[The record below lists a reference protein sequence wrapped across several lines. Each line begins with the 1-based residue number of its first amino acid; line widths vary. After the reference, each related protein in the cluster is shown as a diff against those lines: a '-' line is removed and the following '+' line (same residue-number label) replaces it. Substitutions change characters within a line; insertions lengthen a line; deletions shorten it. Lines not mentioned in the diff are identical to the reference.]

1 MSRRSAR
8 TWCGALVAAGAL
20 ILAACGGSSASSTP
34 SSQGSA
40 GGANSSL
47 LTDGGGRLI
56 VMFSFP
62 STNTYDAALYK
73 GAQAE
78 AAKLNYKLKIIQNN
92 GTDQSSEDAQVVQYL
107 AAGQKPAM
115 YAWVPIDQNAGL
127 ATLAKLAASG
137 VPVMQENVQAIPQT
151 YSYFK
156 FYAGTNFTQN
166 GANSGQAILSAVQ
179 ALKTA
184 GVKPHSPSGNL
195 VILSWPKSLSTAALK
210 SAGVM
215 STLKSSA
222 NPPKLV
228 DTIYA
233 TTFDNPGGYA
243 AMSTA
248 ISRDGSKGIDVV
260 YAMNDAMADGAI
272 RALQA
277 AGYHPGKN
285 VMVIGANC
293 YGDSKPLVAG
303 TQYSS
308 VLVAGQLE
316 GQFFIQMVARYFAS
330 GGKVDQGTYTAPS
343 TADSAPTLPSTVHK
357 FNYLP
362 QPVVII
368 GKGSTAKNQA
378 ALDSAK
384 LWGDSFTKLCVY

>member
-1 MSRRSAR
+1 MNRRSAR
-8 TWCGALVAAGAL
+8 AGCIALLATGAL
-20 ILAACGGSSASSTP
+20 ILAACGGSSSSSTS
-34 SSQGSA
+34 SSQSST
-40 GGANSSL
+40 GADSSL
-47 LTDGGGRLI
+47 LTNGGGRLI
-56 VMFSFP
+56 VMFTFP

-78 AAKLNYKLKIIQNN
+78 AAKLNYKLKVIQND

-127 ATLAKLAASG
+127 ATLAKLTASG

-179 ALKTA
+179 ALKVSGA
-184 GVKPHSPSGNL
+184 KLHSSNGNL
-195 VILSWPKSLSTAALK
+195 VVLSWPQSLSTAALK
-210 SAGVM
+210 FAGVM

-222 NPPKLV
+222 NPPDLI

-285 VMVIGANC
+285 VMVVGANC
-293 YGDSKPLVAG
+293 YGDSSPLVAG

-330 GGKVDQGTYTAPS
+330 GGKVDSGSYTAPA
-343 TADSAPTLPSTVHK
+343 TADSAPNLPSTVHK

-368 GKGSTAKNQA
+368 GKGSAAKNQA
-378 ALDSAK
+378 ALNSAK

>member
-1 MSRRSAR
+1 MR
-8 TWCGALVAAGAL
+8 GFLL
-20 ILAACGGSSASSTP
+20 I
-34 SSQGSA
+34 
-40 GGANSSL
+40 
-47 LTDGGGRLI
+47 
-56 VMFSFP
+56 
-62 STNTYDAALYK
+62 
-73 GAQAE
+73 
-78 AAKLNYKLKIIQNN
+78 
-92 GTDQSSEDAQVVQYL
+92 
-107 AAGQKPAM
+107 
-115 YAWVPIDQNAGL
+115 QNAGL

-184 GVKPHSPSGNL
+184 GVKLHSPSGNL
-195 VILSWPKSLSTAALK
+195 VVLSWPKSLSTAALK

-215 STLKSSA
+215 STLKNSA

-233 TTFDNPGGYA
+233 TTFDNTGGYA

-277 AGYHPGKN
+277 AGDHP
-285 VMVIGANC
+285 
-293 YGDSKPLVAG
+293 
-303 TQYSS
+303 
-308 VLVAGQLE
+308 
-316 GQFFIQMVARYFAS
+316 ARM
-330 GGKVDQGTYTAPS
+330 
-343 TADSAPTLPSTVHK
+343 
-357 FNYLP
+357 
-362 QPVVII
+362 
-368 GKGSTAKNQA
+368 
-378 ALDSAK
+378 
-384 LWGDSFTKLCVY
+384 

>member
-1 MSRRSAR
+1 MSY
-8 TWCGALVAAGAL
+8 
-20 ILAACGGSSASSTP
+20 
-34 SSQGSA
+34 
-40 GGANSSL
+40 N
-47 LTDGGGRLI
+47 
-56 VMFSFP
+56 
-62 STNTYDAALYK
+62 AALYK

-78 AAKLNYKLKIIQNN
+78 AAKLNYRLKIIQDN
-92 GTDQSSEDAQVVQYL
+92 GTDQSNQDAQVIQYL
-107 AAGQKPAM
+107 AAGEKPAM
-115 YAWVPIDQNAGL
+115 YAWAPIDQNAGL
-127 ATLAKLAASG
+127 ATLAKLAATG

-156 FYAGTNFTQN
+156 FYVGTNFTQN
-166 GANSGQAILSAVQ
+166 GANSGQAVLSAVQ

-184 GVKPHSPSGNL
+184 GDTLHSPNGNL
-195 VILSWPKSLSTAALK
+195 VVLSWPKSLSTAALK
-210 SAGVM
+210 SAGLM
-215 STLKSSA
+215 ATLKSST
-222 NPPKLV
+222 NPPTLI

-277 AGYHPGKN
+277 SGYHPGKN
-285 VMVIGANC
+285 VMVVGANC
-293 YGDSKPLVAG
+293 YGDSSALVAG

-308 VLVAGQLE
+308 VLVAAQLE
-316 GQFFIQMVARYFAS
+316 GQYFIQMTARYFAS
-330 GGKVDQGTYTAPS
+330 GGTVVQGTYTAPS
-343 TADSAPTLPSTVHK
+343 TADSAPTLPTTVDK

-368 GKGSTAKNQA
+368 GKGSAAENQA
-378 ALDSAK
+378 ALNSAK
-384 LWGDSFTKLCVY
+384 LWGNSFTQLCVY